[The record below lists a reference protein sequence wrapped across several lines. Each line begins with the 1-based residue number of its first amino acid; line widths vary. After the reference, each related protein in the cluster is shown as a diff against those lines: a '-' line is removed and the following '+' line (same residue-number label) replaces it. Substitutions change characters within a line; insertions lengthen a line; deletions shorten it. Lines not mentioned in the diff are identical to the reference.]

1 MPRQNN
7 QNKKKKELPKPRLA
21 LVVWQ
26 DAFDGHPGWVDM
38 ETYEPKPMNPLSV
51 GWLIP
56 DFMEDHI
63 TLMGSYMIDRNDN
76 TIDLNSV
83 HYSTP
88 SHIPLGMVQSITY
101 LDVPSS
107 IRRTYNV

>member
-1 MPRQNN
+1 MPRQSN
-7 QNKKKKELPKPRLA
+7 QDKKKEPQKPRLVI
-21 LVVWQ
+21 VVWH

-38 ETYEPKPMNPLSV
+38 DEYKPKAMEPLSV

-63 TLMGSYMIDRNDN
+63 TLMGSYMIDKNDS
-76 TIDLNSV
+76 NSV

-88 SHIPLGMVQSITY
+88 SHIPIGMIQSITY
-101 LDVPSS
+101 LDVPYS
-107 IRRTYNV
+107 IRRTHNV

>member
-7 QNKKKKELPKPRLA
+7 QNKKKEPTKPRLA
-21 LVVWQ
+21 IVEWH

-38 ETYEPKPMNPLSV
+38 EEYRPKPMEPLSV

-56 DFMEDHI
+56 DFMEGHI
-63 TLMGSYMIDRNDN
+63 TLMGSYMVDKNDH
-76 TIDLNSV
+76 NSV

-101 LDVPSS
+101 LDVPYS
-107 IRRTYNV
+107 IRRTHDV